1 MFDTFSK
8 DAKIVIGKIVPLK
21 IKEKRK
27 EGTIEA
33 SSIFVTGQKLEK
45 MKF

>member
-33 SSIFVTGQKLEK
+33 FFLY
-45 MKF
+45 